1 MVAVL
6 SDTGWIELRRS
17 EWEGV
22 LEEVLLRRREQ
33 RLTVLH
39 DPVTHFVVSK
49 RLGLRNNAVTSPSP
63 SGRPAASEG
72 KAERCRRQAAAPS
85 QRMRHV
91 RWTSGPLGARNAGH
105 ARGPAG
111 SPRA

>member
-22 LEEVLLRRREQ
+22 LEEVLRRREQ

-39 DPVTHFVVSK
+39 DPVTRFVVSK

-63 SGRPAASEG
+63 SGRPAASDLACTGEQCSRG
-72 KAERCRRQAAAPS
+72 VVAG
-85 QRMRHV
+85 QRDVKGLRGSITLHL
-91 RWTSGPLGARNAGH
+91 RLTSDD
-105 ARGPAG
+105 
-111 SPRA
+111 